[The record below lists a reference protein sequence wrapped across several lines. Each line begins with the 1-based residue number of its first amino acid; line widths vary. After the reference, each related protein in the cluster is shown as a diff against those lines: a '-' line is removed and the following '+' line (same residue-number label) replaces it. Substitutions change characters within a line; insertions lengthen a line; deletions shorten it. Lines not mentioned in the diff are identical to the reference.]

1 MPQEKMKSAITEIF
15 LLLVVL
21 ILLAAPLTRMF
32 YRFSITYNEGWTVY
46 HSDAVSKGKQIYDTK
61 DPFTPVVYPPL
72 FFYLEGLI
80 GKLLGNFL
88 MIGRILSFLGL
99 ICTSILA
106 ALIVRRFSRNVIG
119 SIFAGIFFCGSVAAI
134 ASQYVAMNDA
144 QLFAHVLSAAGMSS
158 YLRSRKDSSLWP
170 AALLI
175 TAALFTKHNLIAV
188 PAAISIDLLLRSKW
202 DFLKWFLFL
211 SIFVAAF
218 TILTF
223 IFAGPGFIDQV
234 IAGRYISIQKM
245 FAQTRQFGTFAL
257 IPLLASILWC
267 AKSWKNRD
275 ERILILWL
283 LFSIVVGIITASGF
297 GTAMNMFFEAFLCLA
312 VILGISISNMNPLPQ
327 ALLPL
332 ILFLPIESAAISEIQ
347 TALNKNLQSRFAKQQ
362 ADFHSDVQFLKD
374 QSGSTVCGNLLLCFD
389 AVKPLEFDPFNVS
402 QRIITGR
409 MKEDDAAQLFEKG
422 RFRIV
427 QIKEQ
432 HYEKDSE
439 RSIKPE
445 MFADTFF
452 TRNMIAAIRENY
464 RVERKSST
472 GNFYYYNK
480 DKQ

>member
-1 MPQEKMKSAITEIF
+1 MKSAISIIF
-15 LLLVVL
+15 LLFVVL
-21 ILLAAPLTRMF
+21 ILLAAPFTRMF

-46 HSDAVSKGKQIYDTK
+46 HSDAVSKDKQIYDTK

-80 GKLLGNFL
+80 GKLFGNFL

-99 ICTSILA
+99 ICTSIFA
-106 ALIVRRFSRNVIG
+106 ALIARIFSRNVIG
-119 SIFAGIFFCGSVAAI
+119 SIFTAIFFCGAVAAM

-144 QLFAHVLSAAGMSS
+144 QLPAHVLSAAGLWS
-158 YLRSRKDSSLWP
+158 YLRSRRDSSLWP

-175 TAALFTKHNLIAV
+175 TASLFTKHNLIAV
-188 PAAISIDLLLRSKW
+188 PAAISIDLLFRSKW
-202 DFLKWFLFL
+202 DFLKWLLFI
-211 SIFVAAF
+211 SIFIAAF

-223 IFAGPGFIDQV
+223 VFAGSGFIDQV
-234 IAGRYISIQKM
+234 IVGRYISIQKM
-245 FAQTRQFGTFAL
+245 FVQTRQFGTFAL

-267 AKSWKNRD
+267 SRSWKNRE
-275 ERILILWL
+275 ERILVLWL

-332 ILFLPIESAAISEIQ
+332 ILFLPIEAAAISEIQ

-362 ADFHSDVQFLKD
+362 ADFLSDVQFLKD
-374 QSGSTVCGNLLLCFD
+374 QSGRVVCGNPLLCFD
-389 AVKPLEFDPFNVS
+389 AGKPLEFEPFNVS
-402 QRIITGR
+402 QRIISGK
-409 MKEDDAAQLFEKG
+409 MKENDAVQFFENG
-422 RFRIV
+422 HFQVV

-432 HYEKDSE
+432 HYEKDSA

-464 RVERKSST
+464 TVQRKSST
-472 GNFYYYNK
+472 GNYYVFGSLH
-480 DKQ
+480 